1 VFDTVFNPVFKPTLG
16 VEGVSVSYGTKR
28 ARVRAL
34 SDVSIEFEMGR
45 LTLIMGPSGSG
56 KTTLLSLLG
65 CLISPDEGHVYVDG
79 RDVKNLSEDAR
90 VRLRRRIGFVFQS
103 FRLFHSLPA
112 LENVL
117 LPAAIAGR
125 RFGRANL
132 ARKLL
137 QSVGLGDKLGMLPDQ
152 LSGGEKQK
160 VAICRAL
167 FAEPQF
173 LLADEPT
180 ASLDAEAAR
189 QVKNLLR
196 KICDTE
202 GRTMIV
208 VSHDSRWISYADRVI
223 VLEDGRIIGDGKDNK
238 CEESSLS
245 CQTVPV

>member
-1 VFDTVFNPVFKPTLG
+1 VSNPLSKPMLG
-16 VEGVSVSYGTKR
+16 VKRVSVSYGTKR

-34 SDVSIEFEMGR
+34 SDVSIEFGMGR

-65 CLISPDEGHVYVDG
+65 CLISPDEGHVYVEG
-79 RDVKNLSEDAR
+79 RDVKNLSEGER
-90 VRLRRRIGFVFQS
+90 VRLRRRVGFVFQS

-117 LPAAIAGR
+117 LPASIAGS
-125 RFGRANL
+125 RFGRKKI

-137 QSVGLGDKLGMLPDQ
+137 ESVGLGDKLGMLPDE

-180 ASLDAEAAR
+180 ASLDSDAAQ
-189 QVKNLLR
+189 QVKVLLR
-196 KICDTE
+196 KICDTD
-202 GRTMIV
+202 GRTIIV

-223 VLEDGRIIGDGKDNK
+223 VLEDGRMIGDGKGNQ

-245 CQTVPV
+245 CQIMVPA

>member
-1 VFDTVFNPVFKPTLG
+1 MSNPVLG
-16 VEGVSVSYGTKR
+16 VERVSVSFGTKR

-34 SDVSIEFEMGR
+34 SDVSIEFDIGR

-65 CLISPDEGHVYVDG
+65 CLLSPDEGRVYVQSTN
-79 RDVKNLSEDAR
+79 VKNLSERER
-90 VRLRRRIGFVFQS
+90 VRLRRGIGFVFQS

-117 LPAAIAGR
+117 LPAEISGQRWGR
-125 RFGRANL
+125 VKT

-137 QSVGLGDKLGMLPDQ
+137 ESVGLGDKLDTRPDA

-167 FAEPQF
+167 FSDPTF

-180 ASLDAEAAR
+180 ASLDSEAAK
-189 QVKNLLR
+189 QIKYLLR
-196 KICDTE
+196 KICDAE
-202 GRTMIV
+202 GRTIVV
-208 VSHDSRWISYADRVI
+208 VSHDSRWVSYADRVV
-223 VLEDGRIIGDGKDNK
+223 VLEDGRIISDGSGMK
-238 CEESSLS
+238 CEESSLY
-245 CQTVPV
+245 CQSLPA